1 VKFSCV
7 FLFIAGLEI
16 HLKALRSF
24 EPPEWKHVSLGSAV
38 LAEAGNGL
46 WKAAELESWDE
57 GQQCASIVF
66 SADGTRVEVLK
77 NDLALSE
84 YASVSDASSDSSASE
99 DEPSDDDDD
108 ADEFFSGVAA
118 SGVQNETVT
127 FAGWERHTRGV
138 ASKMMANMGFRE
150 GMGLGKAG
158 QGITQPVKVQIRPE
172 KQSLGYA
179 KENQDAE
186 KPGKKKSRGGKRK
199 RDQKW
204 AAAQRAAKSK
214 MEVMEETRNVFDF
227 INNKL
232 AAQTTDTRPSRHS
245 MNGQAVRD
253 SKQSLEKANRATI
266 VAHEDEI
273 KKLRSKVNKLQEMA
287 TRNRKEKA
295 VYEAAG
301 RKLVEAR
308 KALASAEAA
317 HATTTNAVHSKE
329 KERKWLRF

>member
-1 VKFSCV
+1 MN
-7 FLFIAGLEI
+7 
-16 HLKALRSF
+16 ALRKF
-24 EPPEWKHVSLGSAV
+24 EPPEWKDIALGSAV

-46 WKAAELESWDE
+46 WRAAELESWDE
-57 GQQCASIVF
+57 GQQYASIVF
-66 SADGTRVEVLK
+66 SADGKRIEVRK
-77 NDLALSE
+77 DDLAVSE
-84 YASVSDASSDSSASE
+84 YASVSDASSDSSV
-99 DEPSDDDDD
+99 SDDDEGDEASDVDD
-108 ADEFFSGVAA
+108 AYEPSLFEVAVA
-118 SGVQNETVT
+118 SGVQTETVT
-127 FAGWERHTRGV
+127 FANWERHTRGV
-138 ASKMMANMGFRE
+138 ASKMMASMGFRE

-158 QGITQPVKVQIRPE
+158 QGIKQPVKVQIRPE

-179 KENQDAE
+179 KEMTQDEGDSE
-186 KPGKKKSRGGKRK
+186 KAGKKKKSRGGKRK

-227 INNKL
+227 INHQL
-232 AAQTTDTRPSRHS
+232 AAQNTDTKPSRPVGRHNPNS
-245 MNGQAVRD
+245 PAVGD
-253 SKQSLEKANRATI
+253 SKQSLEKVANRATI

-273 KKLRSKVNKLQEMA
+273 KELRSKVSKLQEMA

-295 VYEAAG
+295 VYEAVG

>member
-1 VKFSCV
+1 M
-7 FLFIAGLEI
+7 FLFAGLEI
-16 HLKALRSF
+16 HLNALRSF
-24 EPPEWKHVSLGSAV
+24 EPPEWKHIALGSAV

-46 WKAAELESWDE
+46 WRAAELESWDE

-66 SADGTRVEVLK
+66 SADGKRIDVFK
-77 NDLALSE
+77 DDLAVSE
-84 YASVSDASSDSSASE
+84 YAVVSDASDIE
-99 DEPSDDDDD
+99 DDDEEEASDDDEDD
-108 ADEFFSGVAA
+108 DMDEELFF
-118 SGVQNETVT
+118 GVQTETVT
-127 FAGWERHTRGV
+127 FANWEKHTRGV

-158 QGITQPVKVQIRPE
+158 QGITQPVKVQMRPP
-172 KQSLGYA
+172 KQSLGYG
-179 KENQDAE
+179 EEDQDEDTSE
-186 KPGKKKSRGGKRK
+186 KPRKQKKKSRGGKRK

-227 INNKL
+227 INHQL
-232 AAQTTDTRPSRHS
+232 AAQQGSDTKSTVRHVRS
-245 MNGQAVRD
+245 THSEAV
-253 SKQSLEKANRATI
+253 SEKQSLEKANRHTI

-273 KKLRSKVNKLQEMA
+273 KILRSKVSKLQEMA

-295 VYEAAG
+295 VYEAVD

-317 HATTTNAVHSKE
+317 HATTTHAVHSKE